1 MATAYV
7 RTPAGKVFSGPEEDL
22 GAFLAATPGAERVDE
37 AAAQELVRTAPLRE
51 AARTPS
57 AQALQATAG
66 ALRGALFGIPVEE
79 TIERAGAG
87 VAGFVTGGLE
97 GAKQAQAEAA
107 ERMRIRAEENAGID
121 MAAEAAGFG
130 ASMLAAGPFA
140 AAGKGAQALGFG
152 ARTTQAVG
160 NFGVRA
166 AQAAARRTGLQAVER
181 AAQSRIGEAIARGV
195 AEGAAIGVSGAA
207 RELATDKDLNL
218 GAEYIASHVADG
230 SLFRAVGERA
240 LGGAAV
246 GGGLGLAFTSLGIGA
261 RALAERVG
269 AGTVGAGVG
278 AIAGAAVG
286 GIPGAAV
293 GAGLGSKLGNLA
305 RAGAT
310 LERIGAEDAAK
321 AAERAQA
328 DAAAAAT
335 APAPGSSLT
344 AEEIARYTQAPAS
357 VEDMLAQREELL
369 ARAPGPGAPL
379 AEREAFLEALQNL
392 DNAQANATVRATV
405 SSEAELLE
413 KARAIRDPNSQA
425 GQVIRKQLTDAEAG
439 QERAAKA
446 VVADL
451 TTFLEGA
458 RGSHA
463 ASTGQAKLATFAK
476 YAAEDAVDGATAK
489 AAALAEIERIQGAL
503 ARASEEVGVDQAK
516 NAIAKLE
523 KRLEQ
528 EYERIS
534 SLAETPE
541 GAGQAAW
548 HLDNLKREV
557 GTVAKNGFGARAST
571 GDKAVERLLRDEA
584 YEGTR
589 RMLEAPDVWGTQIA
603 AAQSG
608 LNERWTRYL
617 TNWQTFKAFTT
628 QADRDIID
636 PWVAA
641 TQANPKAVPGLV
653 RDIITTE
660 RQLDARVMRETVAAG
675 VELMETQRRFYAPG
689 TQAARVEAGI
699 KAGKRI
705 LRTLDEAV
713 GYAEAKEAARIAS
726 GDALDALIQQG
737 AAAIPLVGKAVEH
750 FADVQKRVLLM
761 SSTEKLVRTYE
772 QRLQAAALKFVSGA
786 EARGPAVASVLEATA
801 AKTATRDGRQVPP
814 PPTPTP
820 RKPPKSAVVGP
831 KLDEEQALRQ
841 MATVAT
847 AADPQRTQAL
857 VANAVTPMASRY
869 DDRIAV
875 TTANAMARAIAFLG
889 TKVPPSVRA
898 DASAAQPQ
906 FERPRLS
913 DAELAKW
920 RAYVETVRDPLSVVD
935 DLAAGSVTTEQAET
949 LRVVYPAIYT
959 QMQTRIFE
967 ALRTS
972 RRPLA
977 FAQRIRLFDLFG
989 VVADPTLAP
998 AVTRAVQASFAPV
1011 AQGPSQAYRGRPG
1024 GYAATFGASVGLE
1037 PKTRTRTTALP

>member
-37 AAAQELVRTAPLRE
+37 AAAQEVVRTAPMRE
-51 AARTPS
+51 AARTPG

-66 ALRGALFGIPVEE
+66 ALRGALFGIPLEE

-87 VAGFVTGGLE
+87 IAGLVTGGLE
-97 GAKQAQAEAA
+97 SAKQAQAEAA

-140 AAGKGAQALGFG
+140 AAGKAAQVFGTG
-152 ARTTQAVG
+152 ARVTQAAG
-160 NFGVRA
+160 NLGVRA
-166 AQAAARRTGLQAVER
+166 AQATARATGIKLAER
-181 AAQSRIGEAIARGV
+181 AVQTRIGEAIARGA
-195 AEGAAIGVSGAA
+195 AEGAAIGVSGAM
-207 RELATDKDLNL
+207 REAATDKDL
-218 GAEYIASHVADG
+218 GAEYIASHLADG
-230 SLFRAVGERA
+230 SLLTGAMERA
-240 LGGAAV
+240 KGGAVV
-246 GGGLGLAFTSLGIGA
+246 GGGLGFAFTSLGIAA

-269 AGTVGAGVG
+269 AGTVGGGVG
-278 AIAGAAVG
+278 LIAGGAVGGVPGAVAGAA
-286 GIPGAAV
+286 
-293 GAGLGSKLGNLA
+293 LGSRLGKLA
-305 RAGAT
+305 RAGAQ

-321 AAERAQA
+321 AAERAQTEA
-328 DAAAAAT
+328 TTAAAA
-335 APAPGSSLT
+335 PKPGSSLT
-344 AEEIARYTQAPAS
+344 PDEIARYTQAPAS
-357 VEDMLAQREELL
+357 VEDMLAQRDELM
-369 ARAPGPGAPL
+369 ARAPGADASL
-379 AEREAFLEALQNL
+379 VEREAFLEALQNL
-392 DNAQANATVRATV
+392 DNAQANASVRSTI
-405 SSEAELLE
+405 SSEKELIE

-425 GQVIRKQLTDAEAG
+425 GQVIRKQLVDAEAG
-439 QERAAKA
+439 QERAARA
-446 VVADL
+446 VVDDL
-451 TTFLEGA
+451 NAFLEGA

-463 ASTGQAKLATFAK
+463 ASTGQAKLATFTK
-476 YAAEDAVDGATAK
+476 YATEDAVDGAAAK
-489 AAALAEIERIQGAL
+489 AAALAEIERLQGTL
-503 ARASEEVGVDQAK
+503 TRAGEEVGIDQAK

-523 KRLEQ
+523 KRFEQ
-528 EYERIS
+528 EYQRIS
-534 SLAETPE
+534 AMAETPE
-541 GAGQAAW
+541 AAGEMAW
-548 HLDNLKREV
+548 HLDNLKREL

-571 GDKAVERLLRDEA
+571 GDKAAERLLRDEA
-584 YEGTR
+584 YESTR
-589 RMLEAPDVWGTQIA
+589 RMLEAPDVWGTQIS
-603 AAQSG
+603 AAQSA

-617 TNWQTFKAFTT
+617 TNWQTFKGFTT

-653 RDIITTE
+653 RDIISTE

-675 VELMETQRRFYAPG
+675 VDLMETQRRFYEPG
-689 TQAARVEAGI
+689 THARRIDAGI

-726 GDALDALIQQG
+726 GDAIDALMQQG
-737 AAAIPLVGKAVEH
+737 AAAIPLIGKAVEH

-761 SSTEKLVRTYE
+761 SSTERLVRTYD

-786 EARGPAVASVLEATA
+786 EARGPAVASVLEGA
-801 AKTATRDGRQVPP
+801 AVKGATRDGRQVPP
-814 PPTPTP
+814 APTPAP
-820 RKPPKSAVVGP
+820 RRPPASAVIGERVNE
-831 KLDEEQALRQ
+831 DAALRQ
-841 MATVAT
+841 MATVAA
-847 AADPQRTQAL
+847 AADPQRTHAL

-889 TKVPPSVRA
+889 SKVPPTAKA
-898 DASAAQPQ
+898 DPSSPQPQ

-913 DAELAKW
+913 DAELARW
-920 RAYVETVRDPLSVVD
+920 RNYVETVRDPLSVVD
-935 DLAAGSVTTEQAET
+935 DLAAGSITKEQAET
-949 LRVVYPAIYT
+949 LRVVYPAIYS
-959 QMQTRIFE
+959 QIQTRIFE
-967 ALRTS
+967 ALRVS

-977 FAQRIRLFDLFG
+977 FSQRVRLFDLFG